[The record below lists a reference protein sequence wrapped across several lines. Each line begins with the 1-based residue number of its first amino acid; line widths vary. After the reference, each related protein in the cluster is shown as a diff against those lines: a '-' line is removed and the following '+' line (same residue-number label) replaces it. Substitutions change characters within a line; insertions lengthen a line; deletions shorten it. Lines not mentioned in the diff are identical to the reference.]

1 MTNPVDKQTENV
13 HENALDCDDV
23 TDGDVTMREVC
34 EGNENEKIG
43 DVETPMDIYDND
55 YQKDATINL
64 ESTTVRF

>member
-23 TDGDVTMREVC
+23 TDGDVTMREVS
-34 EGNENEKIG
+34 EGNEN
-43 DVETPMDIYDND
+43 ETPMDIYDND

-64 ESTTVRF
+64 ESTMVRF

>member
-34 EGNENEKIG
+34 EGNENE
-43 DVETPMDIYDND
+43 TPMDIYDND

-64 ESTTVRF
+64 ESTMVRF

>member
-23 TDGDVTMREVC
+23 TDGDVTMREVG
-34 EGNENEKIG
+34 EGNENE
-43 DVETPMDIYDND
+43 TPMDVYDND